1 MVDGAVAFLRSCARQ
16 TQRRDRAGRRA
27 VKGPREAPPW
37 QDRLPGIG
45 AAIALH
51 AIVIVLLLQ
60 YEPMRQAI
68 ANAAPIMVSMVSPPQ
83 VEPVAAPIE
92 PPKPLP
98 QKQRVKPRPVE
109 KPRLVAATAPATP
122 SDFVT
127 PAPPPEPPPPQPAAV
142 AAAPAP
148 VAALPVVPPNFHA
161 DYLHNPAPPYPP
173 LARRMNEQG
182 RVVLR
187 VLVSTE
193 GLAEKVEL
201 RTSSGSSR
209 LDQSALET
217 VRGWKFVPAR
227 QGTSPVAAWVLVPI
241 SFSLQG

>member
-1 MVDGAVAFLRSCARQ
+1 MTGLPA
-16 TQRRDRAGRRA
+16 
-27 VKGPREAPPW
+27 APPW
-37 QDRLPGIG
+37 QDRLPGIAAAVG
-45 AAIALH
+45 LHALALVALLHYQPMREAIAT
-51 AIVIVLLLQ
+51 
-60 YEPMRQAI
+60 
-68 ANAAPIMVSMVSPPQ
+68 AAPIMVSMVTPPQ
-83 VEPVAAPIE
+83 VEPVPAPLE

-109 KPRLVAATAPATP
+109 KPRLVATPVAAAPTE
-122 SDFVT
+122 FVT
-127 PAPPPEPPPPQPAAV
+127 PAPPPEPAPPPRAPAAAPEPAPAAV
-142 AAAPAP
+142 
-148 VAALPVVPPNFHA
+148 LPLVPPNFNA

-187 VLVSTE
+187 VLVNADGFVE
-193 GLAEKVEL
+193 QVEL

-217 VRGWKFVPAR
+217 VRTWKFVPAR
-227 QGTSPVAAWVLVPI
+227 RGNSPVAAWVLVPI